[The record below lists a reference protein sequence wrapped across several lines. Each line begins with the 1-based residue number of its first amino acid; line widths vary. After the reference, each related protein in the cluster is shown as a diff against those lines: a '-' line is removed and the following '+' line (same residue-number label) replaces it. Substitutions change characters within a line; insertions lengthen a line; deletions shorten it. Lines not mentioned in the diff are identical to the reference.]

1 MVSTLPIPKALTPD
15 ESTNPSIAPLRDQWV
30 KASWEEFLAASEN
43 SEETKERCYYDS
55 GWMRI
60 ETMSIGSGHA
70 QDNGLLALVFSVYG
84 GYRDIEYVT
93 FVSPSFR
100 KAGERE
106 CQPDLAYFIDPKVQR
121 PPKNSQAI
129 DVETWGPPTLAIEIS
144 STTLSDD
151 LGKKRLLYERLGV
164 QEYWVVN
171 VKEAVVIAFEV
182 ANGGS
187 REIRDSGVLPG
198 LAIGLVE
205 EVLRLSQTESDGY
218 INRWLIQQFRSS

>member
-1 MVSTLPIPKALTPD
+1 MVSTLPIPKTLTPD
-15 ESTNPSIAPLRDQWV
+15 ESTNPSIAPLTDQWV
-30 KASWEEFLAASEN
+30 KASWEDFLAASEN
-43 SEETKERCYYDS
+43 SEETKARCYYDS

-70 QDNGLLALVFSVYG
+70 QDNGLLAAIITLFGSF
-84 GYRDIEYVT
+84 RDIEYVT
-93 FVSPSFR
+93 VVSPSFR
-100 KAGERE
+100 KTGERE
-106 CQPDLAYFIDPKVQR
+106 CQPDLAYFIDSKVQR

-129 DVETWGPPTLAIEIS
+129 DVETWGAPTLAIEIS

-171 VKEAVVIAFEV
+171 VQDAVVIAFAV

-198 LAIGLVE
+198 LAIDLVE

-218 INRWLIQQFRSS
+218 INRWLIQQFQ